1 MTLIR
6 VVRTKSD
13 IYLFIDLIYACDG
26 VLFLCGHAIVK
37 YILTSA
43 YVVQF

>member
-1 MTLIR
+1 MKLNR

-13 IYLFIDLIYACDG
+13 IYLYIDLIYECDG

-37 YILTSA
+37 YILTST